1 MKRIT
6 PAILAAAMV
15 AGYGVAGYA
24 QTQTPP
30 NAAAGVGVSGGASGS
45 AKSSGGTGVNAG
57 TAEGQGRLSGGASIG
72 AGRETPV
79 SGAAG
84 VGIQG
89 QTEAKKEDNRK
100 RSITGAASGEVGAG
114 AGVGT
119 TTR

>member
-6 PAILAAAMV
+6 PAVIAAAMV
-15 AGYGVAGYA
+15 AGYAATGYA

-45 AKSSGGTGVNAG
+45 AGTSGGPGGVNAG
-57 TAEGQGRLSGGASIG
+57 TAEGEGKLSGGTSIG

-84 VGIQG
+84 AKVQG

-100 RSITGAASGEVGAG
+100 RSITGSASGAVGAD
-114 AGVGT
+114 AST